1 MESKRNT
8 ITLVNKTHLLCNV
21 SFFLFLI
28 CTLAFC
34 SITIASSIPCLD
46 TRCPMLANAD
56 IDFEE
61 LKGNIGQSLVSKG
74 KIEVFSMNLGLSRG
88 ILSGPGSVPP
98 TCHSKCCKCTPCKP
112 TLCSVHNE
120 GGTYYPLRWLCKCG
134 NKFYNP

>member
-34 SITIASSIPCLD
+34 SITIASSIPCL
-46 TRCPMLANAD
+46 
-56 IDFEE
+56 
-61 LKGNIGQSLVSKG
+61 G